1 MSDSPSG
8 PNDNAERAALDE
20 AWAAFSHL
28 LDASQPDVAQNLLV
42 RQVCG
47 RLGRRTA
54 RSRRMAVVLALAASV
69 ALVVGLVS
77 WRRVAPHR
85 EIARAPQGRESTAA
99 TAGFDW
105 DDELADEIE
114 SAAWSLGAV
123 QSEVHGRFERAR
135 WVQEEMDELESE
147 IELSSL

>member
-1 MSDSPSG
+1 MSHLTSE

-20 AWAAFSHL
+20 AWAALSHL
-28 LDASQPDVAQNLLV
+28 LAASQPDLSESLVV

-47 RLGRRTA
+47 RLARRRARRRRITA
-54 RSRRMAVVLALAASV
+54 ALALAAAV
-69 ALVVGLVS
+69 ALIVS
-77 WRRVAPHR
+77 IASWPRVAPHR
-85 EIARAPQGRESTAA
+85 EIARAPQPNQSTAA
-99 TAGFDW
+99 MADLGW

-114 SAAWSLGAV
+114 STAWSLGAV
-123 QSEVHGRFERAR
+123 QSEVRGSFEPAR